1 LDGKLIVGQSLIVN
15 LEGAMDEP
23 VRFAD
28 ILFTFLTLATTFAIL
43 YLVNKVRNTS
53 KQPPAEESEAHS
65 EKSSAKDS
73 A

>member
-1 LDGKLIVGQSLIVN
+1 
-15 LEGAMDEP
+15 MDEP

-65 EKSSAKDS
+65 ERSSAKDS